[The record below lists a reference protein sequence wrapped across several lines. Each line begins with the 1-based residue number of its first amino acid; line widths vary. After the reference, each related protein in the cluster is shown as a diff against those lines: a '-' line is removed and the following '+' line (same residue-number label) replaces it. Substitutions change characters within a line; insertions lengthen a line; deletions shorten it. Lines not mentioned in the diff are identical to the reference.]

1 MTTSIDWQTVATIA
15 APIVA
20 LFAGAAL
27 DRWYEGRQR
36 LVVYLTNMAD
46 FVIRSPD
53 DPAQDVRC
61 RTFSLVLRNAGRRA
75 TESVRIGHHW
85 LPPNVVITPSIPH
98 NIDNS
103 PPGTAAEVQID
114 RMVPAQQ
121 VTISYLVWGDVQATN
136 VISYVNSDDGEA
148 RVLNVLPT
156 PQLPRWLLR
165 LLRFRIVVGVVTVLY
180 LAYLAAV
187 SYLTTEQGA

>member
-46 FVIRSPD
+46 FVIRLTGP
-53 DPAQDVRC
+53 PAQDMHC
-61 RTFSLVLRNAGRRA
+61 RTFSLVLRNAGTRA
-75 TESVRIGHHW
+75 TENVRIGHHW
-85 LPPNVVITPSIPH
+85 LPPNVAINPSIPH
-98 NIDNS
+98 QIDHS
-103 PPGTAAEVQID
+103 PPETAAEVQID

-165 LLRFRIVVGVVTVLY
+165 LLRFLIVVGVVTVLY
-180 LAYLAAV
+180 LAYLAV
-187 SYLTTEQGA
+187 NYLITGQGA

>member
-15 APIVA
+15 ALIVA

-46 FVIRSPD
+46 FVIRLTGP
-53 DPAQDVRC
+53 PAKDMHC
-61 RTFSLVLRNAGRRA
+61 RTFSLVLRNAGTRA
-75 TESVRIGHHW
+75 TENVRIGHHW
-85 LPPNVVITPSIPH
+85 LPPNVAINPSIPH
-98 NIDNS
+98 QIDHS
-103 PPGTAAEVQID
+103 PPETAAEVQID

-156 PQLPRWLLR
+156 RSCR
-165 LLRFRIVVGVVTVLY
+165 GGCCDCFG
-180 LAYLAAV
+180 
-187 SYLTTEQGA
+187 S

>member
-1 MTTSIDWQTVATIA
+1 MTTSVDWQTIA
-15 APIVA
+15 IIASPIMA

-27 DRWYEGRQR
+27 DRWYQRRQR

-46 FVIRSPD
+46 FVIRLTGP
-53 DPAQDVRC
+53 PAKDWHC
-61 RTFSLVLRNAGRRA
+61 STFSLVLRNAGTRA
-75 TESVRIGHHW
+75 TENVRIGHHW
-85 LPPNVVITPSIPH
+85 LPPNVNINPSIPH
-98 NIDNS
+98 KIDNS

-114 RMVPAQQ
+114 RLVPAQQ
-121 VTISYLVWGDVQATN
+121 VTISYLVWGAVQVTN

-165 LLRFRIVVGVVTVLY
+165 MLWFLIVVGVVTVLY
-180 LAYLAAV
+180 LAYLAV
-187 SYLTTEQGA
+187 NYLNIVQGA

>member
-46 FVIRSPD
+46 FVIRVPGPPPED
-53 DPAQDVRC
+53 MHC
-61 RTFSLVLRNAGRRA
+61 NTFSLVLRNAGMRA
-75 TESVRIGHHW
+75 TKNVRIGHYW
-85 LPPNVVITPSIPH
+85 LPPNVNINPSIPH
-98 NIDNS
+98 KIDYS

-114 RMVPAQQ
+114 RLVPGQQ

-165 LLRFRIVVGVVTVLY
+165 LLRFLVVVGVVTVLY
-180 LAYLAAV
+180 LAYLAFN
-187 SYLTTEQGA
+187 YLIIGQGA

>member
-1 MTTSIDWQTVATIA
+1 MLTSIDWQTVATIA
-15 APIVA
+15 APIVT
-20 LFAGAAL
+20 LFAGTAL
-27 DRWYEGRQR
+27 ARWYERRQR

-46 FVIRSPD
+46 FVIRLTGP
-53 DPAQDVRC
+53 PAKNTQC
-61 RTFSLVLRNAGRRA
+61 RTFSLVLRNAGTRA
-75 TESVRIGHHW
+75 TENVRIGHHW
-85 LPPNVVITPSIPH
+85 LPPNVAINPSIPH
-98 NIDNS
+98 QIDHS

-165 LLRFRIVVGVVTVLY
+165 LLWFLIVVGVVTVLY
-180 LAYLAAV
+180 LAYLAV
-187 SYLTTEQGA
+187 NYLTTGQGA